1 VGKDFAIP
9 KGSVVLVGSL
19 THLLKQGEV
28 SYAMASVRESK
39 RFAGLFNNNVKTI
52 PFIPIP
58 LAGTDNPTLIR
69 RMVDTS
75 LWLESLDQ
83 YYLSSYHTSLRKLI
97 TDSFGPANN
106 TVHYMS
112 ELSLPPLW
120 TPMTQKMSCY
130 RVGRTCQPRWR
141 L

>member
-1 VGKDFAIP
+1 
-9 KGSVVLVGSL
+9 VVLIGSL

-58 LAGTDNPTLIR
+58 LAGTDNPTLVR

-83 YYLSSYHTSLRKLI
+83 HCLSSYHSALRKLI
-97 TDSFGPANN
+97 TASFGPSNR
-106 TVHYMS
+106 TVHYSS
-112 ELSLPPLW
+112 ELSLPCNLDSYNTKNVMFPGWQNLPAALE
-120 TPMTQKMSCY
+120 TL
-130 RVGRTCQPRWR
+130 TC
-141 L
+141 